1 MIHDGLNPFDKTLK
15 DFDELFVAKN
25 GQITIEFT
33 NDGGDGP
40 DRTVFFK
47 SENFEILK
55 VEGLDG
61 IPWNQWNC
69 GSKSENIRC
78 NMVRDGTFAWG
89 GKYQITFGKL
99 IL

>member
-1 MIHDGLNPFDKTLK
+1 MIHDGLNPFNKTLK

-25 GQITIEFT
+25 SQITIEFT
-33 NDGGDGP
+33 NDAGDGP
-40 DRTVFFK
+40 DDRNVFFK
-47 SENFEILK
+47 SEKNTV

-78 NMVRDGTFAWG
+78 DMVRDGTFAWG

-99 IL
+99 IV